1 MAQAEKDIRDAAH
14 TGEIGDILAKAKTDM
29 ENALHTMKV
38 SFRLIGDFLHEEQGD
53 EPQGLCD
60 MDSDEDL
67 FSQRRSDGEGFAGKG
82 TG

>member
-1 MAQAEKDIRDAAH
+1 MAQAEKDIQDAAH

-29 ENALHTMKV
+29 ENALHSMKV
-38 SFRLIGDFLHEEQGD
+38 SFRLIGDFLHEDQGD
-53 EPQGLCD
+53 EHKDLCD

-67 FSQRRSDGEGFAGKG
+67 FSQRRSDSEGPSGKG